1 MAVRSIPLELQE
13 LTATWFTSVL
23 SAEVHTATIEDAHSG
38 TTGRARVRLV
48 GDPTL
53 PETVF
58 VKLAPFDVGQRSFVD
73 EHGMGVAEARFYAE
87 IAAEV
92 PVMKP
97 RALHA
102 AWDDDGRYVMVFDD
116 FTRAG
121 GAAIAADHPEMLA
134 IVDGIIDNFAA
145 LHAAFHDDVRFETG
159 GSLEW
164 VARRSR
170 GYGAGGGPF
179 VRMAMDSLG
188 GQLGAEFVAFAEF
201 YCQRAN
207 EIAEVIGQ
215 GTPTLVHG
223 DAHLANMYVV
233 DTAPG
238 FYDWAVIGAAP
249 GMRDVAYFLANSVTT
264 EARREHEHRWIDRWC
279 AALAAHGIEIA
290 ANDAWEQYRRQ
301 AIAGWVAAVATAGVG
316 SKWQPIEVAVRATHR
331 AIAAVADLGTRDA
344 MREAGIG

>member
-1 MAVRSIPLELQE
+1 MVDRSIPVELDD
-13 LTATWFTSVL
+13 LTAAWFSSVL
-23 SAEVHTATIEDAHSG
+23 AAEVQTATIEDAHSG

-48 GDPTL
+48 GDATL
-53 PETVF
+53 PQTVF
-58 VKLAPFDVGQRSFVD
+58 VKLAPFDVGQRAFVD
-73 EHGMGVAEARFYAE
+73 EQGMGVAEARFYAE

-116 FTRAG
+116 FARAG
-121 GAAIAADHPEMLA
+121 GVAIAADHPEMLA

-145 LHAAFHDDVRFETG
+145 LHATFSDDGRFDTG

-164 VARRSR
+164 VARRSQ

-179 VRMAMDSLG
+179 VRMAIESLG
-188 GQLGAEFVAFAEF
+188 EQLGAEFVEFAEF
-201 YCQRAN
+201 YCDRAH

-215 GTPTLVHG
+215 GAHTLVHG
-223 DAHLANMYVV
+223 DAHLGNMYVAGV
-233 DTAPG
+233 EPG

-264 EARREHEHRWIDRWC
+264 EMRREHERRWIVRWC
-279 AALAAHGIEIA
+279 DALAVEGIPISVDE
-290 ANDAWEQYRRQ
+290 AWEQYRRQ
-301 AIAGWVAAVATAGVG
+301 AITGWVAAVATAGVG
-316 SKWQPIEVAVRATHR
+316 SRWQPIEVAVRASYR
-331 AIAAVADLGTRDA
+331 AIATVADLGTRDA
-344 MREAGIG
+344 LRAVGVE